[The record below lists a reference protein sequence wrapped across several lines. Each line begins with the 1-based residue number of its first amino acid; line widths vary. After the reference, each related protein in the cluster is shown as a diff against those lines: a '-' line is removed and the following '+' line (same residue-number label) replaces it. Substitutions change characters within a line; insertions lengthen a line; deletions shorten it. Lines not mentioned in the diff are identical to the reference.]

1 MNLVIVNESKKH
13 PVPRKFIHTWME
25 ELVLELRKRRV
36 LSALGAKKELTLVFL
51 DKKPAQK
58 INFEFR
64 QKDYAT
70 DVLSFDSMDPE
81 SLGELIL
88 CPEVLK
94 RQALEH
100 QLTYQQEL
108 GYMLLHGVLHLLGYD
123 HETSEAEA
131 KKMFGLQDKVFAAL
145 LRKI

>member
-1 MNLVIVNESKKH
+1 MNLLIVNESKH
-13 PVPRKFIHTWME
+13 AVPRKFIHSWME
-25 ELVLELRKRRV
+25 SLVADLRTRKV
-36 LSALGAKKELTLVFL
+36 LTAADAKKDLTLVFL

-64 QKDYAT
+64 QKNYAT
-70 DVLSFDSMDPE
+70 DVLSFDSMEPD

-94 RQALEH
+94 RQATEH
-100 QLTYQQEL
+100 RLSYQQEL

-123 HETSEAEA
+123 HETSEADARE
-131 KKMFGLQDKVFAAL
+131 MLGLQDKVFEAL
-145 LRKI
+145 LQKK